1 MSDRKF
7 KEWESTDTLS
17 LELQL
22 SLDDGE
28 NYELIEKQIQLI
40 KNEYYFQKSISKL
53 KADLHNEKNNT
64 FAEKLKVTT
73 ANARIKDL
81 DNLADMNA
89 NEIANR
95 IIKSVKQKDLIT
107 EMMES
112 LMEYRDELCNL
123 EMHKKNCQYTYETK
137 GCTCYVDADLNKIN
151 YLIQRAKD
159 ITDGE

>member
-53 KADLHNEKNNT
+53 KADLHTEKNNT
-64 FAEKLKVTT
+64 FAEKLKVTNSK
-73 ANARIKDL
+73 A
-81 DNLADMNA
+81 
-89 NEIANR
+89 
-95 IIKSVKQKDLIT
+95 LIT
-107 EMMES
+107 EMIQIIDRIGLSIDNLTPSE
-112 LMEYRDELCNL
+112 LHEYR
-123 EMHKKNCQYTYETK
+123 QT
-137 GCTCYVDADLNKIN
+137 
-151 YLIQRAKD
+151 IQRAKD
-159 ITDGE
+159 IKDR